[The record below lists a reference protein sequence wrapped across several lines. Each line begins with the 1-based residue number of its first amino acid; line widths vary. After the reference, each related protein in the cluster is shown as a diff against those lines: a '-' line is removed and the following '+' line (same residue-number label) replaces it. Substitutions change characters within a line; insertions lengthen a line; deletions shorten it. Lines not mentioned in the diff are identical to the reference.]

1 MKIKYLGLLLAG
13 TFGLN
18 SCSMVGDIDDI
29 KPYYKLEE
37 ENVVYNLESAESVL
51 RGVYKSWRT
60 FNVSSFRLYMS
71 ILSGT
76 TISKGGGLTGGQ
88 EFVTNSVQANNIALA
103 NIYQGSYLTI
113 NTANSLIKLM
123 ERGDAKGAPEQ
134 RVKEIIAECKIQ
146 RALAHFQVLRHFGYF
161 FDRSSPYG
169 IVLRNI
175 PFTGTEATPRAT
187 VQQSY
192 DFILTDLDDAIANA
206 PQINELHY
214 YVTKATAKALKAK
227 VLLHMGKYNEAE
239 NLAKEAIDLA
249 EANGYQLEKSFRSVF
264 TNGYDSSEALFATYT
279 EGAMETAS
287 DQIARTT
294 YSEYTKRMA
303 DALVGTD
310 NDGDLN
316 TGDGYDQRFY
326 LMFNPTF
333 AGAQG
338 NGKHPYSI
346 NGTGKH
352 NTQMILRLGEIYF
365 IHAEAAV
372 RNGHYDTARKSF
384 QTMASR
390 VNYPTNYASS
400 ISNKTLLNAI
410 FQHKAL
416 ELFAENG
423 EDWFDFVRYYHERN
437 MDLNAI
443 KSTIKSGAQLVLPL
457 PQTALA
463 GNNKL
468 QQNPL

>member
-1 MKIKYLGLLLAG
+1 
-13 TFGLN
+13 
-18 SCSMVGDIDDI
+18 
-29 KPYYKLEE
+29 
-37 ENVVYNLESAESVL
+37 
-51 RGVYKSWRT
+51 
-60 FNVSSFRLYMS
+60 
-71 ILSGT
+71 
-76 TISKGGGLTGGQ
+76 
-88 EFVTNSVQANNIALA
+88 
-103 NIYQGSYLTI
+103 
-113 NTANSLIKLM
+113 
-123 ERGDAKGAPEQ
+123 
-134 RVKEIIAECKIQ
+134 
-146 RALAHFQVLRHFGYF
+146 
-161 FDRSSPYG
+161 
-169 IVLRNI
+169 
-175 PFTGTEATPRAT
+175 
-187 VQQSY
+187 
-192 DFILTDLDDAIANA
+192 
-206 PQINELHY
+206 
-214 YVTKATAKALKAK
+214 
-227 VLLHMGKYNEAE
+227 
-239 NLAKEAIDLA
+239 
-249 EANGYQLEKSFRSVF
+249 
-264 TNGYDSSEALFATYT
+264 
-279 EGAMETAS
+279 METAS